1 MSGKV
6 RLYLLSFFT
15 VFCAVIFFYLTGCC
29 SKGGGGFVISNVG
42 GNNQFEPKYLDIYV
56 NKEDGS
62 VAKTLAP
69 SGRLTIEAPENTF
82 HEDVVIHLVE
92 NRAMGNE
99 SEIFSVSSFIYAI
112 RPDREEKM
120 VKMQNNPLILTFSN
134 EERLEG
140 AENYYI
146 GIKEIGDKEWQ
157 FDNVYS
163 STNPMINSNGPK
175 GSFEY
180 KLYKDNV
187 LVALFADFNK
197 NIKDKPKVL
206 SMVASMP
213 HNIIET
219 LEDRYNE
226 NAIVKLSFI
235 GDNMASLKADDY
247 RIRLRYANS
256 ANNQVYIKIDGK
268 NAAYYSDTTSK
279 YEAFG
284 KLYAHYFEFVPNTA
298 SYSANITPEL
308 SFTINLKNYL
318 IEDFANDFIIE
329 VFKNTNNVLSFNC
342 STILHFDTKEK
353 EPDPDPEP
361 EPEPEPQPQPELGPE
376 PEPEPEPVIQP
387 QNIAFGVD
395 SNPTNIIDAERNL
408 YYLKPTFSI
417 SPSPSFDFNDDEKAA
432 IASAVT
438 VLGADNSI
446 LTKAWNNGSLILTF
460 NQNLSSNTEYTLK
473 MDAVNNLERL
483 SVEPFEPLVFKTT
496 NDYYI
501 ALSPDN
507 DNVFD
512 NENNLYHC
520 RPGFTITSN
529 IDLND
534 ADKAKI
540 ASAVIVVGAEEAN
553 VSKLWEN
560 DSLIISFN
568 QNLAQNTEYS
578 VAITE
583 IPEIEGKSFLAFQP
597 FVFKTIGALILTLTA
612 DNDNVYAAMSPLYQ
626 CRPAFT
632 ITPSMPLGE
641 ADRTKIE
648 NAVTLPN
655 ATNIVKEWNN
665 EGSLRITFSQNL
677 NSGTDFTL
685 SMAAVNDIKGVT
697 VTPFANSNFT
707 TVGNLGF
714 TITPDADNVY
724 TAQAPLYRC
733 QPRFTITPSITLN
746 DADKTNIE
754 NAVSVINSNVTS
766 KAWNGNDLIITFSD
780 SLTPN
785 TAYTLSM
792 GAVSGMDNINITT
805 FNDQTFTT
813 IPQLTFSI
821 TSADTNV
828 FYGSKYHCNPI
839 FTITPSFALNSG
851 DKTTIENAI
860 SVSSVNSNNL
870 SKTWNGNNLTLG
882 FNQYIAT
889 STDFTISMSAIDSLT
904 GVKVTSLDDFE
915 FSTIP
920 DLIVTLATSS
930 TTLVKK
936 AASTTVLLANGKN
949 YCYCSDSSFSISTN
963 MTLNQTNKDKIF
975 GSVSLTGINS
985 SLVNKGWNEEKI
997 AISFNDTL
1005 PASTSYSIQMSAIN
1019 DINGVTVKPFS
1030 TFTTTSFYHLGKG
1043 TEANPFTIYTPAQL
1057 ACLDLY
1063 PGEAYYYKQ
1072 MEDLDLSDFG
1082 NWKPI
1087 GSSTEKLRF
1096 WGSYNGNNKKISN
1109 ASINHPNDTNVGLF
1123 CYTDRSSS
1131 THGSIEN
1138 LTLENFTVNGKK
1150 GVGALAG
1157 YAFRCELNNISVI
1170 DSSITGDDK
1179 VGGIAGFAVS
1189 NYSKVL
1195 NVTAENLTVTGRND
1209 VAGLFGYN
1217 QNNTKENCGVINSSI
1232 TATGGTCGG
1241 IFAYSTN
1248 YTEKSKDCFI
1258 RNSVI
1263 RAKGYCGGYAGLLAN
1278 GNQSV
1283 NYLFDGC
1290 SVENC
1295 RIFREDNGN
1304 YTGGFIGIDD
1314 SRLSATYQ
1322 SCNVASV
1329 TISSTG
1335 SYIGGFAGSFKGL
1348 ALNSCNVASISMD
1361 TSGDY
1366 IGGLVG
1372 YNEGNITSCY
1382 SEKVKILAK
1391 SHSVGGLVGRTVSD
1405 SNIENCYVFKANINV
1420 DDASQNRQCYGG
1432 LIGQSGGTIT
1442 KCYVDQSSIDS
1453 FQQVGGLV
1461 GYTTAGSISKCF
1473 VKDTT
1478 VKAYNFGA
1486 GGITAALFSQAQ
1498 LDSCYVKS
1506 SNISFTQTASSDNH
1520 TIGGVVGSNTAIISN
1535 CYLYNSTVSGKTDYG
1550 ALIGSNEGNG
1560 SVSDCFITD
1569 DYAILIEN
1577 DISSISTTNCYSNVT
1592 NSGTFNGETWSTTS
1606 AWSNFNTTSFPPQLT
1621 GLPEP

>member
-29 SKGGGGFVISNVG
+29 SKGGSGFVVGNVG
-42 GNNQFEPKYLDIYV
+42 GNNQSEPKYLDIYV

-62 VAKTLAP
+62 VTKTLAP
-69 SGRLTIEAPENTF
+69 SGRLSIEAPKNTF

-92 NRAMGNE
+92 NQAMGNE
-99 SEIFSVSSFIYAI
+99 SEIFTVSSFIYAI

-120 VKMQNNPLILTFSN
+120 VKMQNNPLILTFFN

-140 AENYYI
+140 AGNYYI

-219 LEDRYNE
+219 LDGRYNE
-226 NAIVKLSFI
+226 NAIVKLCFI
-235 GDNMASLKADDY
+235 GDNLAGLKADDF

-256 ANNQVYIKIDGK
+256 ANNLVNIKIDGK
-268 NAAYYSDTTSK
+268 NADYYYDTTNK

-284 KLYAHYFEFVPNTA
+284 KLYAHYFEFVPNAA
-298 SYSANITPEL
+298 SYSANVTPEL
-308 SFTINLKNYL
+308 SFTINLKNL
-318 IEDFANDFIIE
+318 QVEDFANDFIIE
-329 VFKNTNNVLSFNC
+329 VFKNTNNVLPFNC

-353 EPDPDPEP
+353 ESDPDPQP
-361 EPEPEPQPQPELGPE
+361 SPEPEPQPQPQPG
-376 PEPEPEPVIQP
+376 PEPEPVIQP
-387 QNIAFGVD
+387 QNIAFEVD
-395 SNPTNIIDAERNL
+395 SNPTNIIDAEKNL

-446 LTKAWNNGSLILTF
+446 LTKVWNNGSLVLTF
-460 NQNLSSNTEYTLK
+460 NKNLSSNTEYTLR

-507 DNVFD
+507 DNVFV

-520 RPGFTITSN
+520 RPGFKITSN

-540 ASAVIVVGAEEAN
+540 ASAVTVVGTEEAN

-597 FVFKTIGALILTLTA
+597 FVFKTIGALNLTLTA

-626 CRPAFT
+626 CRPTFT

-641 ADRTKIE
+641 ADRTKIA
-648 NAVTLPN
+648 NAVTLSN
-655 ATNIVKEWNN
+655 AANVVKDWNN

-714 TITPDADNVY
+714 TITPDANNVY
-724 TAQAPLYRC
+724 TALAPLYHC
-733 QPRFTITPSITLN
+733 KPRFTITPSITLN

-821 TSADTNV
+821 TSADTNA
-828 FYGSKYHCNPI
+828 FYDSKFHCNPT

-860 SVSSVNSNNL
+860 SVSGVNSNNL

-936 AASTTVLLANGKN
+936 AASTTVLLVNGKN
-949 YCYCSDSSFSISTN
+949 YCYCSDSSFTISTN
-963 MTLNQTNKDKIF
+963 MTLDSTNKAKIF
-975 GSVSLTGINS
+975 DAISLTGIDS
-985 SLVNKGWNEEKI
+985 GLVSKSWNGEKV
-997 AISFNDTL
+997 AISFNDELT
-1005 PASTSYSIQMSAIN
+1005 ASTGFSIQMAAIN

-1030 TFTTTSFYHLGKG
+1030 TYNCTTFFHKGKG
-1043 TEANPFTIYTPAQL
+1043 TDADPFTVYTPAQL

-1072 MEDLDLSDFG
+1072 MENLDLSVYD

-1087 GSSTEKLRF
+1087 GSSTENLRF
-1096 WGSYNGNNKKISN
+1096 MGSYNGNNKNISS
-1109 ASINHPNDTNVGLF
+1109 AVINHPNDNHVGLF

-1138 LTLENFTVNGKK
+1138 LTLENFNVNGYN

-1157 YAFRCELNNISVI
+1157 YAMRCELKNIQIKNSTVN
-1170 DSSITGDDK
+1170 GDNR
-1179 VGGIAGFAVS
+1179 VGGVAGYAIT
-1189 NYSKVL
+1189 NYDKVL
-1195 NVTAENLTVTGRND
+1195 NVTAENITVTSRSDAG
-1209 VAGLFGYN
+1209 GLFGYN
-1217 QNNTKENCGVINSSI
+1217 QNNTKENCGVINSNI
-1232 TATGGTCGG
+1232 TSTGGTCGG

-1248 YTEKSKDCFI
+1248 YTEVSTNCYV
-1258 RNSVI
+1258 RNSTI
-1263 RAKGYCGGYAGLLAN
+1263 RAKGYCGGYAGLLTNNNYA
-1278 GNQSV
+1278 
-1283 NYLFDGC
+1283 NYLFEGC

-1295 RIFREDNGN
+1295 KIIRENDGN
-1304 YTGGFIGIDD
+1304 YTGGFIGLDD

-1335 SYIGGFAGSFKGL
+1335 SYVGGFAGSFKGL

-1361 TSGDY
+1361 TSGNY

-1372 YNEGNITSCY
+1372 YNEGSITSCY

-1391 SHSVGGLVGRTVSD
+1391 SHSVGGLVGITVAD

-1432 LIGQSGGTIT
+1432 LVGQSAGTIT
-1442 KCYVDQSSIDS
+1442 KSYVYQSSIDS
-1453 FQQVGGLV
+1453 SQQVGGLV

-1473 VKDTT
+1473 VKDTS
-1478 VKAYNFGA
+1478 VKAYNFGV
-1486 GGITAALFSQAQ
+1486 GGITAALFAQAQ

-1506 SNISFTQTASSDNH
+1506 SNISFTVDATYDNH
-1520 TIGGVVGSNTAIISN
+1520 TIGGLVGSNTATISN
-1535 CYLYNSTVSGKTDYG
+1535 SYLYDSTVSGKTNYG
-1550 ALIGSNEGNG
+1550 ALIGSNEESG

-1606 AWSNFNTTSFPPQLT
+1606 AWSNFNTTSFPPL
-1621 GLPEP
+1621 LKDLAEP

>member
-29 SKGGGGFVISNVG
+29 SKGGGGFVVDNVG

-69 SGRLTIEAPENTF
+69 SGRLSIEAPENTF

-99 SEIFSVSSFIYAI
+99 SEIFTVSSFIYAI
-112 RPDREEKM
+112 RPDREEKT

-146 GIKEIGDKEWQ
+146 GIKEIGGKEWQ

-175 GSFEY
+175 GSFQY

-187 LVALFADFNK
+187 LVALFADFNN

-219 LEDRYNE
+219 LEGRYNE

-235 GDNMASLKADDY
+235 GDNLASLKADDY

-284 KLYAHYFEFVPNTA
+284 KLYAHYFDFVPNAA
-298 SYSANITPEL
+298 SYSANVTPEL
-308 SFTINLKNYL
+308 SFTINFKNSQV
-318 IEDFANDFIIE
+318 EDFANDFIIE
-329 VFKNTNNVLSFNC
+329 VFKNTNNVLPFNC

-353 EPDPDPEP
+353 EPDPEPQPGP
-361 EPEPEPQPQPELGPE
+361 EPEPEPQPG
-376 PEPEPEPVIQP
+376 PEPVIQP
-387 QNIAFGVD
+387 QNIAFEIA
-395 SNPTNIIDAERNL
+395 SNPTNIIDAEKNL

-417 SPSPSFDFNDDEKAA
+417 SPSPSFDFNDDEKTA

-446 LTKAWNNGSLILTF
+446 LTKAWNNGTLVLTF

-473 MDAVNNLERL
+473 MDAISNLERL

-507 DNVFD
+507 DNVFV
-512 NENNLYHC
+512 NEDNLYHC
-520 RPGFTITSN
+520 RPGFKITSN

-540 ASAVIVVGAEEAN
+540 ASAVTVIGAEEAN

-560 DSLIISFN
+560 NDLIISFN

-583 IPEIEGKSFLAFQP
+583 IPEIEGKSFVTFQP
-597 FVFKTIGALILTLTA
+597 FVFKTIGALNLTLTA
-612 DNDNVYAAMSPLYQ
+612 DNDNIYTAMSPLYQ

-641 ADRTKIE
+641 ADRTKIA
-648 NAVTLPN
+648 NAVTLSN
-655 ATNIVKEWNN
+655 AANVVKDWNN

-697 VTPFANSNFT
+697 VTPFANFNFT

-714 TITPDADNVY
+714 TITPDANNVY
-724 TAQAPLYRC
+724 TALAPLYHC

-746 DADKTNIE
+746 DTDKTNIE

-792 GAVSGMDNINITT
+792 AAVSGMDNINITT
-805 FNDQTFTT
+805 FNDQAFTT
-813 IPQLTFSI
+813 IPQLTFGI

-828 FYGSKYHCNPI
+828 FYGSKYHCNPV

-860 SVSSVNSNNL
+860 SVSGVNSNNL

-904 GVKVTSLDDFE
+904 GVKVTSLDDFD

-936 AASTTVLLANGKN
+936 AASTTVLLVNGKN
-949 YCYCSDSSFSISTN
+949 YCYCSDSSFTISTN
-963 MTLNQTNKDKIF
+963 MTLDSTNKAKIF
-975 GSVSLTGINS
+975 EAISLTGIDS
-985 SLVNKGWNEEKI
+985 GLVSKSWNGEKVS
-997 AISFNDTL
+997 ISFNSELT
-1005 PASTSYSIQMSAIN
+1005 ASTSFSIQMAAID

-1030 TFTTTSFYHLGKG
+1030 TYNCTTFFHKGKG
-1043 TEANPFTIYTPAQL
+1043 TDTDPFTVYTPAQL

-1063 PGEAYYYKQ
+1063 PGETYYYKQ
-1072 MEDLDLSDFG
+1072 MENLDLSIYD

-1087 GSSTEKLRF
+1087 GSSTENLRF

-1109 ASINHPNDTNVGLF
+1109 ASINHPDDNNVGLF
-1123 CYTDRSSS
+1123 CYTDRSYN

-1138 LTLENFTVNGKK
+1138 LTLENFNVNGYN

-1157 YAFRCELNNISVI
+1157 YAMRCELKNIQIKNSTVN
-1170 DSSITGDDK
+1170 GDNR
-1179 VGGIAGFAVS
+1179 VGGAAGYAIT
-1189 NYSKVL
+1189 NYDKVL
-1195 NVTAENLTVTGRND
+1195 NVTAENITVTSRSDAG
-1209 VAGLFGYN
+1209 GLFGYN
-1217 QNNTKENCGVINSSI
+1217 QNNTKENCGVNNSNI
-1232 TATGGTCGG
+1232 TATGGSCGG
-1241 IFAYSTN
+1241 LFAYSTN
-1248 YTEKSKDCFI
+1248 YTEISTNCYV
-1258 RNSVI
+1258 RNSTI
-1263 RAKGYCGGYAGLLAN
+1263 RAKGYCGGYAGIVTN
-1278 GNQSV
+1278 SINSS
-1283 NYLFDGC
+1283 NYQFNSC

-1295 RIFREDNGN
+1295 KIIRENEGN
-1304 YTGGFIGIDD
+1304 YTGGFIGYDN
-1314 SRLSATYQ
+1314 STLLGTYQ
-1322 SCNVASV
+1322 SCVVTDV
-1329 TISSTG
+1329 TINSLG
-1335 SYIGGFAGSFKGL
+1335 SHVGGFAGLSTSNI
-1348 ALNSCNVASISMD
+1348 NSCSVASVSID
-1361 TSGDY
+1361 AAKDY
-1366 IGGLVG
+1366 VGGLVG
-1372 YNEGNITSCY
+1372 YSNGGNINSSY
-1382 SEKVKILAK
+1382 SEEAKINAK
-1391 SHSVGGLVGRTVSD
+1391 QHSVGGLVGRAASN
-1405 SNIENCYVFKANINV
+1405 SNIENCYVSKANIKV

-1432 LIGQSGGTIT
+1432 LVGQSGGTIT

-1461 GYTTAGSISKCF
+1461 GYTIEGSISKCF

-1498 LDSCYVKS
+1498 LDSCYVKG
-1506 SNISFTQTASSDNH
+1506 SNISFTVDASADNH
-1520 TIGGVVGSNTAIISN
+1520 TIGGLVGSNTATISN

-1577 DISSISTTNCYSNVT
+1577 DVSSISTTNCYSNVT

-1606 AWSNFNTTSFPPQLT
+1606 AWSSYDTISFPPQLSE
-1621 GLPEP
+1621 LPEP